1 MALFVWNTE
10 AHAWRRL
17 NELSDIEST
26 PRRQS
31 ITSWIVIDLDLTA
44 EEEQAAALNW
54 LRLYGR
60 IERQLYRIV
69 EMAGD
74 ISSKDLL
81 KAAVGRDARNL
92 GYTSRSLKGLITK
105 RALLESHGTLT
116 CNPIVQPA
124 AYTPRQTVFETPAD
138 RSYVPIA
145 QEAYRLFEAKKFGTT
160 LSCAVTAVHFL
171 ALSGDK
177 NYAPLLPPLAKGK
190 RDRRKEL
197 IMRELKRLIA
207 ENKDTQ
213 TMNKT

>member
-1 MALFVWNTE
+1 MALFAWNFE
-10 AHAWRRL
+10 AHAWQRL

-26 PRRQS
+26 PCRAS
-31 ITSWIVIDLDLTA
+31 TNSWLVVAFNLTA
-44 EEEQAAALNW
+44 EEEQAAALTW

-69 EMAGD
+69 EMAGNM
-74 ISSKDLL
+74 SRKDLL
-81 KAAVGRDARNL
+81 ACAAGRDARHL
-92 GYTSRSLKGLITK
+92 GYLAKSLNGLVAK

-116 CNPIVQPA
+116 CNPIVPPEACKPQ
-124 AYTPRQTVFETPAD
+124 QTVCVDKD

-160 LSCAVTAVHFL
+160 PSCAVAAVHFL

-177 NYAPLLPPLAKGK
+177 NYAPLMPHLAPGK

-207 ENKDTQ
+207 ENKDPQ